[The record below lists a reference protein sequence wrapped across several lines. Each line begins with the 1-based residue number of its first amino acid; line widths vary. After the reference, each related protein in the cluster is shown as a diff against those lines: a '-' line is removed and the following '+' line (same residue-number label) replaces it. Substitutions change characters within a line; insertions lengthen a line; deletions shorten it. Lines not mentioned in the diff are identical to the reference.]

1 MLPHKCRGRE
11 KNEIQGK
18 EQNKPLFFNHPLLR
32 ISNKCLFQRS
42 ITSLVESASHL
53 YKYQRDMGLMNSSG
67 INKEPGL
74 QRGAVGAAGTL
85 AEFKGK
91 PAEQA
96 ASSGLDPAAC
106 SSPTALHLTLTSHHR
121 GPVCVQVKI
130 YSFFFYYSLHT
141 VLYVAHQCAFG
152 FAQCR

>member
-1 MLPHKCRGRE
+1 MKREPKLLSTDFKSRRGME

-53 YKYQRDMGLMNSSG
+53 YKYQRDMRLMNSSG

-96 ASSGLDPAAC
+96 EGSVLDPAAC
-106 SSPTALHLTLTSHHR
+106 SSPTALHLILTSHH
-121 GPVCVQVKI
+121 GGLFVCK
-130 YSFFFYYSLHT
+130 
-141 VLYVAHQCAFG
+141 
-152 FAQCR
+152 

>member
-1 MLPHKCRGRE
+1 MEIVGVICPLTNAGGGKRMKYRGRS
-11 KNEIQGK
+11 KI
-18 EQNKPLFFNHPLLR
+18 NHFSSITHFC

-53 YKYQRDMGLMNSSG
+53 YKYQRDMRLMNSSG

-96 ASSGLDPAAC
+96 ESSGLDPAAC
-106 SSPTALHLTLTSHHR
+106 SSPTALHLTLTSHH
-121 GPVCVQVKI
+121 GGLFVCK
-130 YSFFFYYSLHT
+130 
-141 VLYVAHQCAFG
+141 
-152 FAQCR
+152 